1 MKNPWIDGPRELLQ
15 HAIDHLTHG
24 DDFDRRVAMISIDNA
39 VELTI
44 KTYLG
49 LPKRALD
56 HQGPSRKEL
65 EQASESFPALLDLL
79 EKYASEK
86 IVGLGLDDL
95 EWYHRIRNQLYHS
108 GNGIT
113 VEKSKVETY
122 FELASGLF
130 ENLFGSPPKI
140 SHVGAVRTKTGVF
153 LEAWIQFEKKLRSQL
168 PEKKGP
174 AYYWKR
180 DFLKVIHPN
189 AVELFNA
196 VSMFR
201 NELVHGAIEPNV
213 SELEEQT
220 DNLAKLMKYITK
232 ANAEPGA

>member
-1 MKNPWIDGPRELLQ
+1 
-15 HAIDHLTHG
+15 
-24 DDFDRRVAMISIDNA
+24 
-39 VELTI
+39 
-44 KTYLG
+44 
-49 LPKRALD
+49 
-56 HQGPSRKEL
+56 
-65 EQASESFPALLDLL
+65 
-79 EKYASEK
+79 
-86 IVGLGLDDL
+86 
-95 EWYHRIRNQLYHS
+95 
-108 GNGIT
+108 
-113 VEKSKVETY
+113 
-122 FELASGLF
+122 
-130 ENLFGSPPKI
+130 
-140 SHVGAVRTKTGVF
+140 
-153 LEAWIQFEKKLRSQL
+153 L

>member
-1 MKNPWIDGPRELLQ
+1 MKNPWTDGPRELLQ
-15 HAIDHLTHG
+15 HAVDHLSQG
-24 DDFDRRVAMISIDNA
+24 NDFDRRIAMISIDNS
-39 VELTI
+39 VELII

-56 HQGPSRKEL
+56 HSGPSRKEL
-65 EQASESFPALLDLL
+65 GQASESFPALLDLL
-79 EKYASEK
+79 EKYAGHK

-122 FELASGLF
+122 FEFASTLF
-130 ENLFGSPPKI
+130 ESLFGSPPEI
-140 SHVGAVRTKTGVF
+140 SHLSSVRTKTGEF
-153 LEAWIQFEKKLRSQL
+153 LENWVQFEKKLRSQL

-180 DFLKVIHPN
+180 DYLKAIHPDV
-189 AVELFNA
+189 VELFNA
-196 VSMFR
+196 VTMFR
-201 NELVHGAIEPNV
+201 NELVHGHIEPGF

-220 DNLAKLMKYITK
+220 ENIKRLIKYIIQV
-232 ANAEPGA
+232 NAEQGH